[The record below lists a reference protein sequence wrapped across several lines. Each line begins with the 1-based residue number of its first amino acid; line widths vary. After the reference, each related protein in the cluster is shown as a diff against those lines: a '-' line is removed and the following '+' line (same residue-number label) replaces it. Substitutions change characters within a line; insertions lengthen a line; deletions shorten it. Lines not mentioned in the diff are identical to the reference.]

1 MNKSK
6 LRIVFILFC
15 LSLLPSC
22 QKFDF
27 EEEDS
32 KKNPQQEVKYEDDN
46 DKSDDN
52 DDNKGDKKDDGG
64 STPSRRSQYTVT
76 QFLEEAPAFQVW
88 VEGYIVGDCK
98 LKIDN
103 ARFEPPFTYDTAI
116 LLADGFDKTKKGE
129 FIPVCLK
136 SGSNARKELN
146 LKDNP
151 SMYHK
156 KIKIYALREKYYG
169 VTGIKEIDDYEIL
182 K

>member
-32 KKNPQQEVKYEDDN
+32 KKNPQQEVKDEDDN

-76 QFLEEAPAFQVW
+76 QFLDISSE
-88 VEGYIVGDCK
+88 
-98 LKIDN
+98 
-103 ARFEPPFTYDTAI
+103 TA
-116 LLADGFDKTKKGE
+116 
-129 FIPVCLK
+129 
-136 SGSNARKELN
+136 S
-146 LKDNP
+146 
-151 SMYHK
+151 
-156 KIKIYALREKYYG
+156 
-169 VTGIKEIDDYEIL
+169 
-182 K
+182 